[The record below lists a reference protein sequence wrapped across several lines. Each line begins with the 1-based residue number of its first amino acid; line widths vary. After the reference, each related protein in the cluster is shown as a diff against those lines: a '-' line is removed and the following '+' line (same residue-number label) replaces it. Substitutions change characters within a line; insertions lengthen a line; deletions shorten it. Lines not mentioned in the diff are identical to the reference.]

1 MNTTK
6 QVLYALLST
15 SLLLGSAACNA
26 KKTEP
31 TPPADSTVKAVDAN
45 ATKVTAET
53 EKPEAENTEADKSVA
68 KGDLIAFELMGNVK
82 ECKWTETD
90 ALQRTYTFDANGHLT
105 KVNKKAVNR
114 VFTNIK
120 RDKKGRLLSYTED
133 HPDEF
138 YSNDVSYTYDA
149 QGHLSTYKYT
159 APDYSCKITY
169 TYNDKGHVASALNIG
184 NYMDEGTEKEKRT
197 YNYVSF
203 DKQGNWT
210 KRNRKQ
216 NDGSVITETRTITY
230 FN

>member
-1 MNTTK
+1 
-6 QVLYALLST
+6 
-15 SLLLGSAACNA
+15 
-26 KKTEP
+26 
-31 TPPADSTVKAVDAN
+31 
-45 ATKVTAET
+45 
-53 EKPEAENTEADKSVA
+53 
-68 KGDLIAFELMGNVK
+68 MGNVK

-149 QGHLSTYKYT
+149 QGHLSTSKYA

-169 TYNDKGHVASALNIG
+169 TYNDKGHVASTLNIG

-216 NDGSVITETRTITY
+216 NDGYVITETRTITY